1 MQTLPNLLWL
11 RSFEA
16 ASRLGS
22 FTAAG
27 QELGLT
33 QAAVSNHI
41 SSLESQLGHQL
52 LERTTR
58 KVALTASGQAYLPAV
73 RKALQ
78 DLAVSTAGL
87 FGNRTSGSVT
97 IRAPI
102 SESVLIIAPA
112 LPAFQQDHPGLD
124 LRLLSAI
131 WADTVLETGIDLE
144 IRLGT
149 GIWPN
154 VRSEA
159 LGSEFVVPVCHSD
172 LIKELKKPS
181 DLIEKSRIHTLGFDD
196 HWRRYF
202 EELGLGTPSRSA
214 SVTVDT
220 SLAAVELAAARGG
233 VALVLERIAIRLAA
247 TGRLAIPFET
257 RIPSRQSHYL
267 LHRENAGPQKPAAR
281 VVEAWLRQLFTA
293 DDKSE

>member
-1 MQTLPNLLWL
+1 MKALPNLVWL

-16 ASRLGS
+16 ASRFGS

-33 QAAVSNHI
+33 QAAVSTHV
-41 SSLESQLGHQL
+41 SALESQLGHQL

-58 KVALTASGQAYLPAV
+58 KVNLTPSGRAYLPAV

-78 DLAVSTAGL
+78 ELAVSTEGL

-102 SESVLIIAPA
+102 SESVLMIAPA
-112 LPAFQQDHPGLD
+112 LASFQKDHPDLD

-149 GIWPN
+149 GNWQGVHAEP
-154 VRSEA
+154 
-159 LGSEFVVPVCHSD
+159 LGSEFVVPVCHPEI
-172 LIKELKKPS
+172 LNELKKPFQ
-181 DLIEKSRIHTLGFDD
+181 LIDIDRIHILGFDD
-196 HWRRYF
+196 HWTRYF
-202 EELGLGTPSRSA
+202 EAVGINTPPKPAR
-214 SVTVDT
+214 VTVDT
-220 SLAAVELAAARGG
+220 SLAAVEWATAQGG
-233 VALVLERIAIRLAA
+233 VALLLERIALQLASS
-247 TGRLAIPFET
+247 GRLAIPFKT
-257 RIPSRQSHYL
+257 RIPSAQSHYL
-267 LHRENAGPQKPAAR
+267 LHRDNAGPQTPAAR
-281 VVEAWLRQLFTA
+281 TVETWLRGLFA
-293 DDKSE
+293 G

>member
-1 MQTLPNLLWL
+1 MQTLPNLIWI

-52 LERTTR
+52 MERTTR
-58 KVALTASGQAYLPAV
+58 KVDLTASGKAYLPAV

-78 DLAVSTAGL
+78 DLAGSTEGL
-87 FGNRTSGSVT
+87 FGNRTPGSVT

-112 LPAFQQDHPGLD
+112 LPGLQLDHPGLD
-124 LRLLSAI
+124 IRLLSAI

-149 GIWPN
+149 GYWPN
-154 VRSEA
+154 MRSEA
-159 LGSEFVVPVCHSD
+159 LGTEFVVPVCHPEFT
-172 LIKELKKPS
+172 KKLKKPS
-181 DLIEKSRIHTLGFDD
+181 DLIEKKRIHTLGFDD
-196 HWRRYF
+196 HWERYF
-202 EELGLGTPSRSA
+202 EELGLDPPSRSA
-214 SVTVDT
+214 GVTVDT
-220 SLAAVELAAARGG
+220 SLAAVELAAAQGG
-233 VALVLERIAIRLAA
+233 VALVLERIALRLAA
-247 TGRLAIPFET
+247 TGRLVIPFET
-257 RIPSRQSHYL
+257 KIPSSQSHYL
-267 LHRENAGPQKPAAR
+267 LHRENAGPQKPVAR
-281 VVEAWLRQLFTA
+281 VVEAWLRQLFA
-293 DDKSE
+293 GDG